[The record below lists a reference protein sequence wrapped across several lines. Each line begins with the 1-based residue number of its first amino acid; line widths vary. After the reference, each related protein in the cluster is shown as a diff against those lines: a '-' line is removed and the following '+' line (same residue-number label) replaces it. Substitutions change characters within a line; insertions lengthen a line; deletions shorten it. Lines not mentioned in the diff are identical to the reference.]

1 MSFFESPDDGDDG
14 DDSSDGLRK
23 EGIKCVECGTR
34 FVRTK
39 GFVGN
44 YCGDCRYDSSD
55 VDHTE

>member
-1 MSFFESPDDGDDG
+1 
-14 DDSSDGLRK
+14 
-23 EGIKCVECGTR
+23 VECGTR